1 MAICWCLMWIHYI
14 YDDIYSLFESCKSC
28 GDLHTETMWL
38 YNRIGNVLSFFVL
51 EEFHWTSINSNMT
64 VGYVKKQALCQQG
77 PMQYYVYSKIVA
89 DLFIS
94 CCMSIWKCSQLKICK
109 YCCCWYI
116 TLCICLQNK
125 QELKDYKFLFLFIS
139 NVCFLFSLILF
150 KVYPMFNKRF
160 DYMYILAHCSVGL
173 AMAKMRNIPPLCTFS
188 RVHITC
194 RQVHQFI

>member
-1 MAICWCLMWIHYI
+1 MWIHYI

-38 YNRIGNVLSFFVL
+38 YNRIGNVLSFFCVRRVSLNKHQL
-51 EEFHWTSINSNMT
+51 EYDSWIC
-64 VGYVKKQALCQQG
+64 KKASFMPTG
-77 PMQYYVYSKIVA
+77 TYAIYVYSKIVA

-125 QELKDYKFLFLFIS
+125 QELKDYKFLFLYIS